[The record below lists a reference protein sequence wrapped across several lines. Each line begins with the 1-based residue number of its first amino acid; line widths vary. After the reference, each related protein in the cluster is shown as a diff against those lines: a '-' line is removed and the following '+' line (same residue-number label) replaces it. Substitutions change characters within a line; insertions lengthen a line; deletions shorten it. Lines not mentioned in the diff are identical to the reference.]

1 MFVFSLLVLLL
12 SPGEGF
18 QPSSFSL
25 QHTISRNVPG
35 LRSADQQDQ
44 DNLDESTVIQR
55 MFEVA
60 EMMSRPPTGGVTL
73 QAFATLP
80 PISVLSGDRDED
92 LSEAELREC
101 WADGS
106 LGTTRVERE
115 GFGRVWK
122 EVSDYFEGDIME
134 EARKTAAKALKKKRT
149 STENEVMKVGE
160 TMSAAEIQNAS
171 DAVKQLSGDDMDIM
185 LDRMENMGALEE
197 SRLKGMGVDPTMMKK
212 AAEMMKGN
220 PMMKNAAQTLM
231 KNMSPEQMMK
241 ASEQAQSQLKGMS
254 TEDME
259 EAMNKMKDSGK

>member
-1 MFVFSLLVLLL
+1 M
-12 SPGEGF
+12 G
-18 QPSSFSL
+18 
-25 QHTISRNVPG
+25 
-35 LRSADQQDQ
+35 
-44 DNLDESTVIQR
+44 
-55 MFEVA
+55 
-60 EMMSRPPTGGVTL
+60 TL

-197 SRLKGMGVDPTMMKK
+197 SRLKGMGVDPTMMK
-212 AAEMMKGN
+212 
-220 PMMKNAAQTLM
+220 
-231 KNMSPEQMMK
+231 NMSPEQMMK

-259 EAMNKMKDSGK
+259 EAM

>member
-1 MFVFSLLVLLL
+1 M
-12 SPGEGF
+12 G
-18 QPSSFSL
+18 
-25 QHTISRNVPG
+25 PG

-220 PMMKNAAQTLM
+220 PMMKN
-231 KNMSPEQMMK
+231 MSPEQMMK

-259 EAMNKMKDSGK
+259 EAMN

>member
-1 MFVFSLLVLLL
+1 MIKSNY
-12 SPGEGF
+12 
-18 QPSSFSL
+18 
-25 QHTISRNVPG
+25 ISAYFLN
-35 LRSADQQDQ
+35 AQ
-44 DNLDESTVIQR
+44 
-55 MFEVA
+55 
-60 EMMSRPPTGGVTL
+60 
-73 QAFATLP
+73 
-80 PISVLSGDRDED
+80 DRDED

-259 EAMNKMKDSGK
+259 EAMNKMKDSGKQSYLLYQYQHKQRDISVKYSNIEYDDVLTNTSTLEYVVRFTSKKHMIISNKKNLVDQPHSLM

>member
-1 MFVFSLLVLLL
+1 M
-12 SPGEGF
+12 G
-18 QPSSFSL
+18 
-25 QHTISRNVPG
+25 
-35 LRSADQQDQ
+35 
-44 DNLDESTVIQR
+44 
-55 MFEVA
+55 
-60 EMMSRPPTGGVTL
+60 TL

-149 STENEVMKVGE
+149 STENEVVKVGE
-160 TMSAAEIQNAS
+160 TMSAAEI
-171 DAVKQLSGDDMDIM
+171 L
-185 LDRMENMGALEE
+185 
-197 SRLKGMGVDPTMMKK
+197 
-212 AAEMMKGN
+212 
-220 PMMKNAAQTLM
+220 
-231 KNMSPEQMMK
+231 K

>member
-1 MFVFSLLVLLL
+1 
-12 SPGEGF
+12 
-18 QPSSFSL
+18 
-25 QHTISRNVPG
+25 
-35 LRSADQQDQ
+35 
-44 DNLDESTVIQR
+44 
-55 MFEVA
+55 
-60 EMMSRPPTGGVTL
+60 
-73 QAFATLP
+73 
-80 PISVLSGDRDED
+80 
-92 LSEAELREC
+92 
-101 WADGS
+101 
-106 LGTTRVERE
+106 
-115 GFGRVWK
+115 
-122 EVSDYFEGDIME
+122 
-134 EARKTAAKALKKKRT
+134 
-149 STENEVMKVGE
+149 MKVGE